1 LFFLKKKGWWN
12 MAQCACGKP
21 LSNDPT
27 DNKKIDDKVVC
38 EDCYSKVMDAEIEHR
53 GIVSPGHCGPGGAH

>member
-1 LFFLKKKGWWN
+1 